1 MRCSPDMSSEGS
13 FSGGRGEGGGGGGG
27 VDGSE
32 TTTGSSQSSSD
43 SPGFETMGTQV
54 YTFTLPDMTNLPD
67 DFRYQLDQIFQIN
80 RWINRVAG
88 YTFI

>member
-1 MRCSPDMSSEGS
+1 MSSEGS
-13 FSGGRGEGGGGGGG
+13 FSGGRCEGGGGGGG
-27 VDGSE
+27 GSE

-67 DFRYQLDQIFQIN
+67 DFRYQLDQISDKG
-80 RWINRVAG
+80 WLA
-88 YTFI
+88 TPS